1 MIEIKVPVLLQKTHI
16 LFRQRKISFEFL
28 LIWKIYFNE
37 MTQVRCMLFTNYSF
51 HFPSASLAPNYSPF
65 SQLIQTFHFMIW
77 QYLFLHHL
85 CVIIYTK
92 HISLMNALHFCSY
105 KIVLQQSFDAT
116 DYYSYLKHFRIWK
129 DKREPYR
136 MHNLSP
142 IHFLYKHFVIIPSN
156 PSTSSILDVCNIGD
170 TY

>member
-37 MTQVRCMLFTNYSF
+37 LTQVRCMLFTNYSF

-65 SQLIQTFHFMIW
+65 SQVIQTFHLIPHF
-77 QYLFLHHL
+77 F
-85 CVIIYTK
+85 IIYVLLYTPSIVNIY
-92 HISLMNALHFCSY
+92 ISLMNALHFCSY
-105 KIVLQQSFDAT
+105 KIVFQQSFDAT

-129 DKREPYR
+129 DKREPHR
-136 MHNLSP
+136 IHNLSLF
-142 IHFLYKHFVIIPSN
+142 ITYTN
-156 PSTSSILDVCNIGD
+156 ILW
-170 TY
+170 